1 MFVLNH
7 AIKLSKFF
15 GKHLYVCAIDAS
27 KAFDKVNRD
36 ILWSKLMKKNI
47 NTAII
52 VSIINYYKESQMF
65 VMNGVKCSDIFKTTD
80 GVRQGGSLSP
90 KLFAIYL
97 EDLIEQI
104 EENEAGLNAG
114 RIKLDV
120 IAYADDVLLIS
131 TTKLELQCQLNI
143 VQEYGLNNCIKYN
156 PSKTVYMVFNSKFK
170 RKSKDSMLDQ
180 WEDELELDGSVIR
193 RVPSMRYLGVEISED
208 DRIAE
213 HLEKRKRLV
222 FQSISRLKTI
232 GLHTHHL
239 HPIMK
244 GQLYKTYIRPILLYG
259 IEAFHLNQGDINGLK
274 RFEGNVVKKLMEIST
289 RCRTRKLFNAMNI
302 ETTGHKLDLLK
313 IEFYLRLD
321 QNCLTRV
328 LLKYLETID
337 IKDDIVSEIYKITN
351 ILDFNPGTNTAEAC
365 AMKKYMI
372 KDEIRCEREDEQVG
386 VLKKI
391 FDSKDRGSIAK
402 EIFEILKFT

>member
-1 MFVLNH
+1 
-7 AIKLSKFF
+7 
-15 GKHLYVCAIDAS
+15 
-27 KAFDKVNRD
+27 
-36 ILWSKLMKKNI
+36 
-47 NTAII
+47 
-52 VSIINYYKESQMF
+52 
-65 VMNGVKCSDIFKTTD
+65 
-80 GVRQGGSLSP
+80 
-90 KLFAIYL
+90 
-97 EDLIEQI
+97 
-104 EENEAGLNAG
+104 
-114 RIKLDV
+114 
-120 IAYADDVLLIS
+120 
-131 TTKLELQCQLNI
+131 
-143 VQEYGLNNCIKYN
+143 
-156 PSKTVYMVFNSKFK
+156 
-170 RKSKDSMLDQ
+170 MLDQ

-274 RFEGNVVKKLMEIST
+274 RFEGNVVIKLMEIST
-289 RCRTRKLFNAMNI
+289 RSSKNRLLLKIGSKLFNKGF
-302 ETTGHKLDLLK
+302 TK
-313 IEFYLRLD
+313 I
-321 QNCLTRV
+321 
-328 LLKYLETID
+328 LETID

-351 ILDFNPGTNTAEAC
+351 ILDCNPGTNTAEAC

-386 VLKKI
+386 GVEENI
-391 FDSKDRGSIAK
+391 
-402 EIFEILKFT
+402 